1 MKVKDASLAKT
12 RLPEEFVKKMQ
23 NLLAHEWDELLKS
36 WQGVPYQGLRVNNL
50 KISVED
56 FLHKEIFSL
65 KEIPWAKNGFY
76 YDYGIR
82 PAKHPYYQAGLYYL
96 QEPSAMSPAA
106 CLDVKPG
113 EKVLDLCAA
122 PGGKSTQLATMLQG
136 KGLLVSNDLSKDRVK
151 ALVWNL
157 EHWGVVNAVVTNE
170 EPVKLSAYF
179 SNFFD
184 KILVDAPCSGE
195 GMFRKD
201 TKAAKSWTGYNNNMC
216 SALQKE
222 ILNTAAKMLKP
233 GGKLLYSTCTFSP
246 EEDEK
251 VVVEFLDNN
260 VEFSLCSLPN
270 YPGWDTG
277 RAEWVNSE
285 YFRAQ
290 EVVKTRRLW
299 PHKIKG
305 EGHFLALFEKNNE
318 GDIDKSF
325 DANWVEDK
333 KIEPLAVF
341 MEDNLTKLLEG
352 KFIQQGNYV
361 YKIPT
366 GMPSLQ
372 GLRVVRPGWFL
383 GVLKNKRFEPSQA
396 LAMGLKI
403 KDVKRSVQFSLQDED
418 VKRYLKG
425 ETLLVDGPKGW
436 TLVCLEHFPLGWAK
450 QTGDNLKNYYPRGW
464 RLLD

>member
-1 MKVKDASLAKT
+1 MVTKDKNPSKIK
-12 RLPEEFVKKMQ
+12 LPEEFIKKMQ
-23 NLLAHEWDELLKS
+23 NLLLHEWNDLLDT
-36 WQGVPYQGLRVNNL
+36 WQYLPYQGLRVNNL

-56 FLHKEIFSL
+56 FLNAGIFAL
-65 KEIPWAKNGFY
+65 QKIPWTDNGFY
-76 YDYGIR
+76 YNYGTR

-96 QEPSAMSPAA
+96 QEPSAMAPAA

-136 KGLLVSNDLSKDRVK
+136 EGLLVSNDLSKERVK

-157 EHWGVVNAVVTNE
+157 EHWGTVNTVVTNE
-170 EPVKLSAYF
+170 EPAKLADRF

-201 TKAAKSWTGYNNNMC
+201 MKAAKSWTGYNNEMC
-216 SALQKE
+216 STLQTE
-222 ILNTAAKMLKP
+222 ILSTAAKMLKP

-246 EEDEK
+246 EEDEQVIIK
-251 VVVEFLDNN
+251 FLEDHPDY
-260 VEFSLCSLPN
+260 FLCELPV

-277 RAEWVNSE
+277 RTEWVDNRNK
-285 YFRAQ
+285 RAQ
-290 EVVKTRRLW
+290 DLVKTRRLW

-305 EGHFLALFEKNNE
+305 EGHYLALFQKDDKVIIEQQNNLTWTE
-318 GDIDKSF
+318 
-325 DANWVEDK
+325 NK
-333 KIEPLAVF
+333 KIDTLATF
-341 MEDNLTKLLEG
+341 MAENLTKPIEG
-352 KFIQQGNYV
+352 NLIQQGNYV
-361 YKIPT
+361 YRVPE

-372 GLRVVRPGWFL
+372 GLKVARPGWFL
-383 GVLKNKRFEPSQA
+383 GILKNKRFEPSQA
-396 LAMGLKI
+396 LAMGLTI
-403 KDVKRSVQFSLQDED
+403 KDVKRSIQFSLEDKD

-425 ETLLVDGPKGW
+425 ETLLVEGPKGW
-436 TLVCLEHFPLGWAK
+436 TLVCLEKYPLGWAK
-450 QTGDNLKNYYPRGW
+450 QTTDNLKNYYPPGW